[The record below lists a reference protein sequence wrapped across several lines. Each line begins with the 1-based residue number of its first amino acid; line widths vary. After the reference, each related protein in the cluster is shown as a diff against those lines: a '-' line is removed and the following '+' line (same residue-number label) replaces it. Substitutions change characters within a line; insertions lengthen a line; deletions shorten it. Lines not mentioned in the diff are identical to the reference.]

1 MNIAIS
7 RRLILLMV
15 CLPGAALWATPSLAA
30 PASFEVSLTGAQQ
43 VPPVDTSGKG
53 TARLTYDPATRVVHW
68 TITYEGLS
76 GPVTMAHFHGPAE
89 AGKNA
94 GVQIWL
100 AKQGSA
106 VESPIKGHATL
117 TAEQAQQFAAGEWYI
132 NLHTKAHPG
141 GEIRGQVVPP
151 KG

>member
-7 RRLILLMV
+7 RRTILLLV
-15 CLPGAALWATPSLAA
+15 CLSGLALSTTPSLAA
-30 PASFEVSLTGAQQ
+30 SQSFEVTLTGAQQ
-43 VPPVDTSGKG
+43 VPPVDTAGKG
-53 TARLTYDPATRVVHW
+53 TAKLTYDPATRVVHW

-76 GPVTMAHFHGPAE
+76 GAVTMAHFHGPAE
-89 AGKNA
+89 PGKNA
-94 GVQIWL
+94 GVQVWL

-106 VESPIKGHATL
+106 VQSPIRGHATL
-117 TAEQAQQFAAGEWYI
+117 TPDQAKQFEAGEWYV

>member
-7 RRLILLMV
+7 RRLVLMLV
-15 CLPGAALWATPSLAA
+15 CLPGLALWAAPSLAA
-30 PASFEVSLTGAQQ
+30 SESFEVSLTGAEQ
-43 VPPVDTSGKG
+43 VPPVDTAGKG
-53 TARLTYDPATRVVHW
+53 SAKLTYDPATRVVHW
-68 TITYEGLS
+68 TIAYEGLS

-89 AGKNA
+89 EGKNG
-94 GVQIWL
+94 GVQVWL

-117 TAEQAQQFAAGEWYI
+117 TPEQAKQFAAGEWYI

-151 KG
+151 KS

>member
-7 RRLILLMV
+7 RRTILLLV
-15 CLPGAALWATPSLAA
+15 CLSGLALSSTPSLAA
-30 PASFEVSLTGAQQ
+30 SQSFEVTLTGAQQ
-43 VPPVDTSGKG
+43 VPPVDTAGKG
-53 TARLTYDPATRVVHW
+53 TAKLTYDPATRVVHW

-76 GPVTMAHFHGPAE
+76 GAVTMAHFHGPAE
-89 AGKNA
+89 PGKNA
-94 GVQIWL
+94 GVQVWL

-106 VESPIKGHATL
+106 VQSPIRGHATL
-117 TAEQAQQFAAGEWYI
+117 TPDQAKQFEAGEWYV

>member
-7 RRLILLMV
+7 RRTILLLV
-15 CLPGAALWATPSLAA
+15 CLSGLALSSTPSLAA
-30 PASFEVSLTGAQQ
+30 SQSFEVTLSGAQQ
-43 VPPVDTSGKG
+43 VPPVDTAGKG
-53 TARLTYDPATRVVHW
+53 TAKLTYDPATRVVHW

-76 GPVTMAHFHGPAE
+76 GAVTMAHFHGPAE
-89 AGKNA
+89 PGKNA
-94 GVQIWL
+94 GVQVWL

-106 VESPIKGHATL
+106 VQSPIRGHATL
-117 TAEQAQQFAAGEWYI
+117 TPDQAKQFEAGEWYV